1 MKVSA
6 LRLEDLRGPL
16 KRTIA
21 LADKRVRWL
30 GSGSRRSFGVL
41 HERKVA
47 IVIDDTF
54 ESSQQIKKQ
63 LELLI
68 EEQLRDKVKVVFCAV
83 NPEGIV
89 GDLEGGAQVPKP
101 KEFPTLSSN
110 AKPTG
115 AKAEGHVRRIAI
127 TIIIPFLHFLF
138 FFFFGGGGGEAG
150 KLTR

>member
-138 FFFFGGGGGEAG
+138 FFFGGGGGG
-150 KLTR
+150 RLVN